1 MRFGNVLMFK
11 HIKLGSTR
19 LQAKSSTSRSDR
31 TKLVMYMLCSYQ
43 TLRRGVSKLY
53 VLLFPKRFWNLRP
66 RKMAIQNKCFGL
78 VFSFLAGTL
87 LAAAFPKF
95 NFAVLAWLAP
105 GIVLWLAYNDSGKRV
120 FLSGFL
126 SGLGYW
132 LVGVYWLTFIP
143 FRWYGLA
150 AYLGQS
156 AIGAAYTAI
165 WCWLCWYL
173 WPARKTIQKS
183 YLVAEDLRRQ
193 WLALTD
199 WNRLGWPLLCGGAW
213 VAAEMAL
220 GRFLSGFPG
229 FLGASQ
235 FRWLSL
241 IQISSFSGVYGVSF
255 LIVWSSVS
263 LFCTA
268 LSLSANTN
276 RSRLLLLQILPPLLA
291 LAGVLA
297 YGRHELSSVGDSPR
311 HYKIALVQPAI
322 PQPAI
327 WDPNEETNRFM
338 KLLEISQA
346 ALAEKPDLLVWPETA
361 LPEMI
366 GRKQFTQDAV
376 GKLLHPYDTWMVM
389 GASDYKSPP
398 GAAGRETT
406 MWFNGAFLINPA
418 GEMVA
423 RYHKRHLVPFGEF
436 MPGARWFPFLA
447 RLRAAGAG
455 LTSGDRPGLFHIT
468 EPPANFSVLICY
480 EDLFPHEVRECQDQ
494 QTDFLLNLT
503 NDGWFEDSSAQWLH
517 LVNALFRAVELHLP
531 LVRCCNNGITCWI
544 DACGRLHNVYFR
556 DSKNVYQ
563 AGYKLID
570 VPLASSEPGYP
581 PTFYRQNGDVFGWG
595 CVALIVIFG
604 LKRLIRLD
612 GKSTATNKARQR
624 GTGRIGKPASPS
636 SS

>member
-1 MRFGNVLMFK
+1 
-11 HIKLGSTR
+11 
-19 LQAKSSTSRSDR
+19 
-31 TKLVMYMLCSYQ
+31 
-43 TLRRGVSKLY
+43 
-53 VLLFPKRFWNLRP
+53 
-66 RKMAIQNKCFGL
+66 MAIPKTILRL

-95 NFAVLAWLAP
+95 NLPGLAWLAP
-105 GIVLWLAYNDSGKRV
+105 GLVLWLAHNDSGKRV
-120 FLSGFL
+120 FLSGLL

-132 LVGVYWLTFIP
+132 LVGVYWLLLIP

-156 AIGAAYTAI
+156 GVGAAYTGI

-173 WPARKTIQKS
+173 WPARKTVQKPHP
-183 YLVAEDLRRQ
+183 VPEDLPQQ

-199 WNRLGWPLLCGGAW
+199 WIRLGWPLLCAGAW
-213 VAAEMAL
+213 VATEMTL
-220 GRFLSGFPG
+220 GRMVTGFPG

-235 FRWLSL
+235 FRWLAL
-241 IQISSFSGVYGVSF
+241 IQISSFTGVYGVSF
-255 LIVWSSVS
+255 LISWLSVS

-268 LSLSANTN
+268 LSLSADKN
-276 RSRLLLLQILPPLLA
+276 RPRLLLLQVLPPLLA

-297 YGRHELSSVGDSPR
+297 YGRHELSSVGESPR
-311 HYKIALVQPAI
+311 HYRIALVQPAI

-327 WDPNEETNRFM
+327 WDPNEKTNRFL

-366 GRKQFTQDAV
+366 TRNQFTQDAII
-376 GKLLHPYDTWMVM
+376 KLLHPYNAWMVL
-389 GASDYKSPP
+389 GASDYESRPDVT
-398 GAAGRETT
+398 GQETT
-406 MWFNGAFLINPA
+406 MWFNSAFLINPA

-494 QTDFLLNLT
+494 RTDFLLNLT
-503 NDGWFEDSSAQWLH
+503 NDGWFGDSSAQWQH

-544 DACGRLHNVYFR
+544 DACGRLHNVYFP

-563 AGYKLID
+563 AGYKIID
-570 VPLASSEPGYP
+570 VPLTSSESAYH
-581 PTFYRQNGDVFGWG
+581 PTFYRQHGDLFGWG
-595 CVALIVIFG
+595 CVALVVVLG
-604 LKRLIRLD
+604 LRRLNLHWD
-612 GKSTATNKARQR
+612 GKSTARNKARQT
-624 GTGRIGKPASPS
+624 GTGRIAKPASRS
-636 SS
+636 TR